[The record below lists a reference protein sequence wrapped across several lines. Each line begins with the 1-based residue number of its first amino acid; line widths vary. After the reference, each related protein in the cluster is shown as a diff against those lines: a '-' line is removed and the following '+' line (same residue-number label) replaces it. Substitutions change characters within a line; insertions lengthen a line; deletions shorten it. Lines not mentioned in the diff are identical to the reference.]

1 MQNITAPSILIR
13 HAHLAFQDRA
23 LFDNLNLTLQGGKW
37 TCLLGPSGVGK
48 STLLRMIAGLITPE
62 IATQEKTVITA
73 NITCDN
79 NLPLSKQIA
88 YMAQTDLLLP
98 WLTVLQNVLLGARL
112 RQEGGQQ
119 EACLTEKAK
128 ELLRIAGLEKAL
140 ALFPRQLS
148 GGMRQRVALVR
159 TMIEDKS
166 IVLMDEP
173 FSALDTITR
182 YKLQTLAADLLKDRT
197 VLFITHDPLEA
208 LRLAD
213 EIFIMSG
220 FPAQLH
226 APLELNTPTPRD
238 PAEPRLLVLQAEL
251 LHELTRSYEVG
262 A

>member
-119 EACLTEKAK
+119 EACLTEKAND
-128 ELLRIAGLEKAL
+128 
-140 ALFPRQLS
+140 LFPRQLS